1 MEVILLQRVD
11 PLGQMGDVVRVKDG
25 YARNFLLPQKK
36 ALRATKAN
44 REHFDQLKTQLVAKN
59 LTEKSVAEA
68 MSAKMTG
75 LKVALLRQAGDTGQ
89 LYGSVSAR
97 DIAQAISDSGF
108 TVDRQQVRMNAVIK
122 NLGVHPVQVALH
134 PEVTITVNINVARSE
149 AEALAQA
156 PDAGAAIFE
165 EGAAPQPDADGPD
178 ADGPDGGEPSAEE
191 PESAATE

>member
-1 MEVILLQRVD
+1 MEIILLQRVD

-25 YARNFLLPQKK
+25 YARNYLLPQKK

-68 MSAKMTG
+68 MSFKMTG
-75 LKVALLRQAGDTGQ
+75 LKVTLLRQAGDTGQ

-97 DIAQAISDSGF
+97 DIAQAVADAGF

-156 PDAGAAIFE
+156 PDAGTAIFE
-165 EGAAPQPDADGPD
+165 EAALPRSDAEGAESD
-178 ADGPDGGEPSAEE
+178 EPSDEE

>member
-1 MEVILLQRVD
+1 MEIILLQRVD

-68 MSAKMTG
+68 MSVKMTG

-97 DIAQAISDSGF
+97 DIAQAVTDAGF

-134 PEVTITVNINVARSE
+134 PEVTITVSINVARSE

-156 PDAGAAIFE
+156 PDAGTAIFE
-165 EGAAPQPDADGPD
+165 EAALPRPGADGAEGD
-178 ADGPDGGEPSAEE
+178 EPSDEE